1 MTKSSGSVGDRFNK
15 REAILHTALELF
27 AKLGFHGTPI
37 PLVAERAN
45 VGAGTIY
52 RYFENKE
59 ALANAVYQRAK
70 FQLYEILVKDFP
82 ENLSARQQFHAFWQ
96 RMAQFAIENSLEFQF
111 LEFHDHVSYL
121 DESSYEVAAKLW
133 EPGCNFFEKTN
144 QQQITKPMPLKLL
157 VAIVW
162 GMFVGVVK
170 VSYRGHFQLS
180 QEILAQAEQA
190 CWEAI
195 RY

>member
-1 MTKSSGSVGDRFNK
+1 MVKPSGSTSDRSDK
-15 REAILHTALELF
+15 REAILHAALELF
-27 AKLGFHGTPI
+27 AEFGFHGTSV

-52 RYFENKE
+52 RYFESKE
-59 ALANAVYQRAK
+59 ALANAVYRHAK
-70 FQLYEILVKDFP
+70 LLLYELLVKDFP
-82 ENLSARQQFHAFWQ
+82 ENSSVRQQFHIFWQ
-96 RMAQFAIENSLEFQF
+96 RLADFAIENPLAFQF
-111 LEFHDHVSYL
+111 LEFHDHLSYL
-121 DESSYEVAAKLW
+121 DESSQEVAAKLW
-133 EPGCNFFEKTN
+133 EPGCRFFERTS

-162 GMFVGVVK
+162 GMFVGIVK
-170 VSYRGHFQLS
+170 VSYRGHFQLN